1 MQALFQHPFFFE
13 KAAAGHQLTMDK
25 PAMMAT
31 EVAPAVTMTPQ
42 VVSREPRAPRRRL
55 LRLGLAGPLLG
66 CCTGTGRPMEAAWF
80 SRTICRGGLCLGG
93 IILLRVDVTLAASSD
108 LQHEHT
114 VRFKSIGKVLA
125 EYNVFQI
132 LQLAVEL

>member
-1 MQALFQHPFFFE
+1 
-13 KAAAGHQLTMDK
+13 
-25 PAMMAT
+25 MMAT

-55 LRLGLAGPLLG
+55 LRVDLAGLLLG
-66 CCTGTGRPMEAAWF
+66 CVATGRPMEAAWL

-108 LQHEHT
+108 LCNAACCHQEALGQNGGLVHHT
-114 VRFKSIGKVLA
+114 YQSLPKVWKDDLLNQQQANGA
-125 EYNVFQI
+125 EATHQRGAF
-132 LQLAVEL
+132 L